1 MSKKML
7 LLTAAGPDR
16 IGFVDE
22 LTAVLVKH
30 GANIEESRMARL
42 AGDFAALVLISIPS
56 GRLEEL
62 QRGLTQLGQSSVEI
76 GFREVAAP
84 DATGVGPYRP
94 CTISVRGADHEGIIR
109 AVAHALRGLG
119 VNIAELESDVGQAPE
134 SGIPLFNMKANLQ
147 VPPQLSQAQLEEE
160 LRRVG
165 EQMSV
170 AIELTS

>member
-1 MSKKML
+1 MSKKTL
-7 LLTAAGPDR
+7 LVTAAGPDR

-22 LTAVLVKH
+22 LTNILVKH

-56 GRLEEL
+56 NRLEKL
-62 QRGLTQLGQSSVEI
+62 QRGLKELAESSVEI

-94 CTISVRGADHEGIIR
+94 CTIRVRGADHEGIIQ
-109 AVAHALRGLG
+109 AVAHALRSLG
-119 VNIAELESDVGQAPE
+119 VNISELESDVGQAPE
-134 SGIPLFNMKANLQ
+134 SGIPLFNMKAALQ
-147 VPPQLSQAQLEEE
+147 VPPHLSQEQLEEE
-160 LRRVG
+160 LRRVA

-170 AIELTS
+170 AIELV